1 VDATANTNGEKAIV
15 QQIPPDWIERRHL
28 TGRLKFGETVI
39 ECRLD
44 QAEMLGE
51 RMAICRV
58 DGGLSEQEADRVTL
72 AQWQEREARRRQ
84 REQ

>member
-1 VDATANTNGEKAIV
+1 M
-15 QQIPPDWIERRHL
+15 QQIPPDWVERRHL

-44 QAEMLGE
+44 EAQMLGE
-51 RMAICRV
+51 RMAICRI

-72 AQWQEREARRRQ
+72 AQWLEWERRFGERRL
-84 REQ
+84 

>member
-1 VDATANTNGEKAIV
+1 M
-15 QQIPPDWIERRHL
+15 QQIPPDWVERRHL

-44 QAEMLGE
+44 EAQMLGE
-51 RMAICRV
+51 RMAICRI

-72 AQWQEREARRRQ
+72 AQWLDRERRFEERRP
-84 REQ
+84 

>member
-1 VDATANTNGEKAIV
+1 M

-39 ECRLD
+39 QCTRD
-44 QAEMLGE
+44 QAEWLGE

-72 AQWQEREARRRQ
+72 AQWQEFERRMEER
-84 REQ
+84 R

>member
-1 VDATANTNGEKAIV
+1 M

-39 ECRLD
+39 QCTRD
-44 QAEMLGE
+44 QAETLGE
-51 RMAICRV
+51 RMAICRI

-72 AQWQEREARRRQ
+72 AQWQELERRMEER
-84 REQ
+84 R

>member
-1 VDATANTNGEKAIV
+1 M

-39 ECRLD
+39 ECTLD
-44 QAEMLGE
+44 QAETLGE

-58 DGGLSEQEADRVTL
+58 DSGLSEQEADRVTL
-72 AQWQEREARRRQ
+72 AQWQEFERRMEERI
-84 REQ
+84 

>member
-1 VDATANTNGEKAIV
+1 MVM
-15 QQIPPDWIERRHL
+15 QQIPPDWIESRHL

-44 QAEMLGE
+44 EAQMLGE

-58 DGGLSEQEADRVTL
+58 DGGFSEQEADRVTL
-72 AQWQEREARRRQ
+72 AQWLERRMEERR
-84 REQ
+84 

>member
-1 VDATANTNGEKAIV
+1 V
-15 QQIPPDWIERRHL
+15 QQIPPDWIEHRHL
-28 TGRLKFGETVI
+28 TGRLKFRETVI

-72 AQWQEREARRRQ
+72 AQWQEFERRMKEWR
-84 REQ
+84 

>member
-1 VDATANTNGEKAIV
+1 M

-39 ECRLD
+39 ECTLG

-72 AQWQEREARRRQ
+72 AQWQEFERRMEER
-84 REQ
+84 RW

>member
-1 VDATANTNGEKAIV
+1 M

-39 ECRLD
+39 QCTLD
-44 QAEMLGE
+44 QAETLGE

-72 AQWQEREARRRQ
+72 AQWQEFERRMEER
-84 REQ
+84 R

>member
-1 VDATANTNGEKAIV
+1 V

-44 QAEMLGE
+44 EAVMLGE
-51 RMAICRV
+51 RMAICRI

-72 AQWQEREARRRQ
+72 AQWQDIQRRFEERR
-84 REQ
+84 

>member
-1 VDATANTNGEKAIV
+1 M

-28 TGRLKFGETVI
+28 TGRLRFGETVI

-44 QAEMLGE
+44 EAEWLGE
-51 RMAICRV
+51 RMAICRI

-72 AQWQEREARRRQ
+72 AQWQERRFEERR
-84 REQ
+84 